1 LEDSFLWVNF
11 KPGQQE
17 FDFRAWVTRWGVS
30 NKSWVL
36 QNPIENKILPK
47 PMPQDLW
54 CGCGL
59 WIPNH
64 SRFLRTI
71 GS

>member
-47 PMPQDLW
+47 PMPQDL
-54 CGCGL
+54 
-59 WIPNH
+59 
-64 SRFLRTI
+64 
-71 GS
+71 